1 MSTNRIATASCA
13 LGMLT
18 YVGLMSVFSTP
29 QAVVEGIQENT
40 IAPESSV
47 SVTTDLPAQSVLQ
60 PTASITSD

>member
-29 QAVVEGIQENT
+29 QAVVEGIEENL
-40 IAPESSV
+40 APG
-47 SVTTDLPAQSVLQ
+47 
-60 PTASITSD
+60 